1 MLSPDDDDDDDD
13 LKFLDAPYQNEG
25 ECHIEGADS
34 ANIPVDIWLDAP
46 PEPGDR
52 WTLRASNYMP
62 RRGRVHAG
70 AYLVT
75 ADNREVLVALVQQY
89 ITPLY
94 EAAVNTLKKMEP
106 DEDGCV
112 CLYYWNKAGD

>member
-1 MLSPDDDDDDDD
+1 MLLPDETD
-13 LKFLDAPYQNEG
+13 LDPESEDSAAPYRNEG
-25 ECHIEGADS
+25 ECQIEFADS
-34 ANIPVDIWLDAP
+34 ANIPVDIWLDP
-46 PEPGDR
+46 PAEPGEP

-62 RRGRVHAG
+62 RRGRVEDG
-70 AYLVT
+70 AYRVT
-75 ADNREVLVALVQQY
+75 ADARETLVALVQQY

-112 CLYYWNKAGD
+112 CLYYWDKAGG